1 MEPVGMV
8 MRGRSQTQVD
18 SGPRRAGA
26 RLLDECGGACG
37 DLGTLLPYLI
47 GAITVAGLAPAGL
60 LLGFGLFLVASG
72 LFYSLP
78 IAVQPMKA
86 VGAVML
92 TSGLTPG
99 EVTAAGIVLGLIL
112 LALGASGAIGWLARL
127 IPQSVTAGLQLGLGL
142 SMAVL
147 GLSLM
152 ADAAWLGAMV
162 LLALVLLQTIP
173 GCPAAPLA
181 VGIAVAAGWFAGIV
195 SVPASITPGLTLPA
209 LALPAWSDLPRAIE
223 LAVLPQ
229 IPLTVTNAVIVTA
242 ALAQMLFPDTAGR
255 ASERNLALTSGFANL
270 ALAPFGAI
278 PMCHGAGG
286 LQAQYR
292 FGGRSGPAPVLL
304 GMVLL
309 ALGLCFASEAVA
321 LLALI
326 PIAAVGALLV
336 VSGGDL
342 ALSPRLF
349 DARPVCWPVIGATAA
364 LTIAVNPAAGLVC
377 GWLLEVVRRP
387 LAQALAAL
395 LRRP

>member
-1 MEPVGMV
+1 MAGPGNTE
-8 MRGRSQTQVD
+8 GR
-18 SGPRRAGA
+18 RRIRA
-26 RLLDECGGACG
+26 LDECAGACG

-47 GAITVAGLAPAGL
+47 GAITVVGLAPAGL
-60 LLGFGLFLVASG
+60 LLGFGLFLIASG
-72 LFYSLP
+72 LFYGLP

-99 EVTAAGIVLGLIL
+99 EVAAAGIVLGLIL
-112 LALGASGAIGWLARL
+112 LVLGLSGAIGWLARL

-147 GLSLM
+147 GLELM
-152 ADAAWLGAMV
+152 AKTPWLGAMV
-162 LLALVLLQTIP
+162 LVALLLFLRMP
-173 GCPAAPLA
+173 GWPAAPLA
-181 VGIAVAAGWFAGIV
+181 LGLAVAAGWLAGIV
-195 SVPASITPGLTLPA
+195 SAPAGMSVG
-209 LALPAWSDLPRAIE
+209 LALPALSLPAWTDLPRAIE

-229 IPLTVTNAVIVTA
+229 IPLTITNAVIVTA
-242 ALAQMLFPDTAGR
+242 ALAQALFPGRRDR
-255 ASERNLALTSGFANL
+255 ASARSLALTSGIGNL
-270 ALAPFGAI
+270 ALAPLGAM

-292 FGGRSGPAPVLL
+292 FGARSGMAPVVL
-304 GMVLL
+304 GIVLL
-309 ALGLCFASEAVA
+309 VLGLWFASEAAA

-342 ALSPRLF
+342 ALSRRLF

-364 LTIAVNPAAGLVC
+364 LTLAVSPAAGLVC

-387 LAQALAAL
+387 LGQALSGL

>member
-1 MEPVGMV
+1 MAEAGSTEAHGVW
-8 MRGRSQTQVD
+8 
-18 SGPRRAGA
+18 RRA
-26 RLLDECGGACG
+26 LDECAGACG

-47 GAITVAGLAPAGL
+47 GAITVVGLAPAGL
-60 LLGFGLFLVASG
+60 LLGFGLFLIASG
-72 LFYSLP
+72 LFYGLP

-99 EVTAAGIVLGLIL
+99 EVAAAGIVLGLIL
-112 LALGASGAIGWLARL
+112 LALGLCGAIGRLARL

-147 GLSLM
+147 GLDLM
-152 ADAAWLGAMV
+152 AETPWLGAMV
-162 LLALVLLQTIP
+162 LLALLLFLRMP
-173 GCPAAPLA
+173 GWPAAPLA
-181 VGIAVAAGWFAGIV
+181 LALAVAAGWLAGIV
-195 SVPASITPGLTLPA
+195 SAPAGMSVGLTLPA
-209 LALPAWSDLPRAIE
+209 LSLPAWTDLPRAIE

-229 IPLTVTNAVIVTA
+229 IPLTITNAVIVTA
-242 ALAQMLFPDTAGR
+242 ALAQALFPDQQGR
-255 ASERNLALTSGFANL
+255 ASARSLALTSGIGNL
-270 ALAPFGAI
+270 ALAPLGAM

-292 FGGRSGPAPVLL
+292 FGARSGMAPIAL
-304 GMVLL
+304 GIVLL
-309 ALGLCFASEAVA
+309 ALGLWFASEAAA

-326 PIAAVGALLV
+326 PIAAVGALLI

-342 ALSPRLF
+342 ALSRRLF
-349 DARPVCWPVIGATAA
+349 DARPACWPVIGATAA
-364 LTIAVNPAAGLVC
+364 LTLAVSPAAGLIC

-387 LAQALAAL
+387 LGQALSGL

>member
-1 MEPVGMV
+1 MREP
-8 MRGRSQTQVD
+8 SQTQVR

-47 GAITVAGLAPAGL
+47 GTITVAGLAPAGL

-72 LFYSLP
+72 LFYALP

-99 EVTAAGIVLGLIL
+99 EVAAAGIVLGLIL
-112 LALGASGAIGWLARL
+112 LGLGASGAIGWLARL

-152 ADAAWLGAMV
+152 AEAAWLGAMV
-162 LLALVLLQTIP
+162 LLVLLLLQRIP
-173 GCPAAPLA
+173 GCPAALLA
-181 VGIAVAAGWFAGIV
+181 LGLAVAAGWLAGIV
-195 SVPASITPGLTLPA
+195 SAPAGMSPGLTLPA

-229 IPLTVTNAVIVTA
+229 IPLTLTNAVIVTA
-242 ALAQMLFPDTAGR
+242 ALAQALFPGTAGR
-255 ASERNLALTSGFANL
+255 ASERNLALSSGLANL
-270 ALAPFGAI
+270 ALAPLGAM

-286 LQAQYR
+286 PQAQYR
-292 FGGRSGPAPVLL
+292 FGGRSGTAPVLL
-304 GMVLL
+304 GIVLL
-309 ALGLCFASEAVA
+309 ALGLWFADEAAA
-321 LLALI
+321 LLTLI
-326 PIAAVGALLV
+326 PTAAVGALLV

-342 ALSPRLF
+342 ALSRRLF

-387 LAQALAAL
+387 LGQALSGL

>member
-1 MEPVGMV
+1 M
-8 MRGRSQTQVD
+8 MRVPRQTEVR
-18 SGPRRAGA
+18 GERRGT
-26 RLLDECGGACG
+26 RVLDECGGACG

-47 GAITVAGLAPAGL
+47 GAITIAGLAPAGL
-60 LLGFGLFLVASG
+60 LLGFGVFLVGSG
-72 LFYSLP
+72 LFYGLP

-92 TSGLTPG
+92 TSGLSPG
-99 EVTAAGIVLGLIL
+99 EVAAAGIMLGLIL

-127 IPQSVTAGLQLGLGL
+127 IPRSVTAGLQLGLGL
-142 SMAVL
+142 SMAAL
-147 GLSLM
+147 GLSVM
-152 ADAAWLGAMV
+152 AEAAWLGVMV
-162 LLALVLLQTIP
+162 LFVLLLLQRIP

-181 VGIAVAAGWFAGIV
+181 LGVAIAAGWLAGMV
-195 SVPASITPGLTLPA
+195 SAPAGMSPGLTMPA

-229 IPLTVTNAVIVTA
+229 IPLTITNAVIVTA
-242 ALAQMLFPDTAGR
+242 ALAQALFPGATGR
-255 ASERNLALTSGFANL
+255 ASERNLALTSGLANL
-270 ALAPFGAI
+270 ALAPFGAM

-292 FGGRSGPAPVLL
+292 FGGRSGAAPVLL

-309 ALGLCFASEAVA
+309 VLGLWFASEAVA

-326 PIAAVGALLV
+326 PLAAVGALLV

-342 ALSPRLF
+342 AFSRRLF
-349 DARPVCWPVIGATAA
+349 DARPVCWPVIGVTAA
-364 LTIAVNPAAGLVC
+364 LTLAVNPAAGLVC

-387 LAQALAAL
+387 LAQALSGL